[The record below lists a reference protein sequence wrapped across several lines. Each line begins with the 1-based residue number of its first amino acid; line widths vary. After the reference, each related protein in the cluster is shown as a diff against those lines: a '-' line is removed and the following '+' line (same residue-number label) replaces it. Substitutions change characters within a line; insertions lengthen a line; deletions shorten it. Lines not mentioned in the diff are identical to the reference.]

1 MATFTALLASLK
13 STMDAGR
20 FSRGIAISKIRFAVK
35 IIASSRRE
43 DGAEGVRGEV
53 VSSSGGTPRI
63 GSRTRP
69 MPEATLYR
77 PTAATTGVTTCG
89 CEDHA
94 RTGKP
99 CKHIVALVATMAAR
113 EANHAALLAAWD
125 REIAA

>member
-1 MATFTALLASLK
+1 MATFTELLANLK
-13 STMDAGR
+13 STMDGGR
-20 FSRGIAISKIRFAVK
+20 FSRGLKIAEIRFAVK
-35 IIASSRRE
+35 IIANSRRE

-63 GSRTRP
+63 GSRARP

-77 PTAATTGVTTCG
+77 PTAATTGATTCG

-94 RTGKP
+94 RTGRP
-99 CKHIVALVATMAAR
+99 CKHIVALVATMAER
-113 EANHAALLAAWD
+113 EASHAALLAAWD

>member
-1 MATFTALLASLK
+1 MKTFTELLKNLE
-13 STMDAGR
+13 STMDEGR
-20 FSRGIAISKIRFAVK
+20 FGRGLKIAEIRFAVK

-53 VSSSGGTPRI
+53 VSSGGRPRAGTR
-63 GSRTRP
+63 GSPDR
-69 MPEATLYR
+69 EATLYR

>member
-1 MATFTALLASLK
+1 MSTFTTLLASLK
-13 STMDAGR
+13 STMDEGR
-20 FSRGIAISKIRFAVK
+20 FARGLKIAEIRFAVR
-35 IIASSRRE
+35 IVSSARRE
-43 DGAEGVRGEV
+43 DGEQGVRGEV
-53 VSSSGGTPRI
+53 VGSSGGTPRI
-63 GSRTRP
+63 GSRARP

-94 RTGKP
+94 RTGRP
-99 CKHIVALVATMAAR
+99 CKHVVALVATMAAR